1 MVRILGG
8 EGLASLSSSL
18 RVPGI
23 RALSTA
29 SSPRSLTCKEPA
41 TESAYL
47 EGQEDLA
54 SRLITSITHIIVTL
68 IIPLANLLTKSP

>member
-8 EGLASLSSSL
+8 QGLASLSSSL

-23 RALSTA
+23 RASSTA
-29 SSPRSLTCKEPA
+29 SSPRYLTCKEPA
-41 TESAYL
+41 TEGAYL

-54 SRLITSITHIIVTL
+54 SRLITSITHIVTL